1 MFFYIQQI
9 YTETES
15 TKLRTLPI
23 IETRLHACAPYPLL
37 MRALRACTPTHLYS
51 HHYALYVPFSSSVVF

>member
-1 MFFYIQQI
+1 M
-9 YTETES
+9 ETES

-23 IETRLHACAPYPLL
+23 TETRLRAYAPCSLL

-51 HHYALYVPFSSSVVF
+51 HH